1 MADFGQLLAQTAAPR
16 VDAAAGSD
24 DPLQRALA
32 RVGATLR
39 HKWRLDSLLGIG
51 GMAAVYAAT
60 HRNGSRAAV
69 KVLHPELSIDP
80 FLRQR
85 FLHEGYVANSVGHD
99 GAVKVIDDDSSE
111 DGSLFL
117 VTELLEGET
126 LEERRFRRE
135 GRLPQD
141 EVLLLAD
148 QLLDVLAAAHDHGI
162 VHRDVKP
169 ENVFLTTAGQVKVLD
184 FGIARLRPLSP
195 PAESVATTTGTT
207 MGTPAF
213 MAPEHARGRRGEVD
227 QLSDVWS
234 CGALMFRLLSGCMV
248 HEGETANEQLL
259 SAMTKAAPRLA
270 TVAPDVSPSV
280 AQLVDRAL
288 ASRKDKRWPSARAM
302 QDAVRQVYEEL
313 HGSPLTAAPKLTV
326 RDAGSGAL
334 SPEGGLP
341 MVANGTDTA
350 VHVVQRLRSSA
361 RRFASVLTWR
371 MAAIFLAA
379 TIGTVVVILWITLS
393 NRRSS
398 AEQPLR
404 AVQSVAAP
412 TVTRAT
418 KAEIDAEKSSPTTL
432 APIAPWPVAIAQQA
446 ASSPAQSVVPVVPR
460 PPAQSVVPVVP
471 RPPAQSVV
479 SVVPRPPAQSVA
491 ALPSPRAAV
500 SPPVATPHPPSV
512 PAPTPIRSGCTPPY
526 VLDVVSG
533 KKQWKIE
540 CL

>member
-1 MADFGQLLAQTAAPR
+1 MADHGQLLAQTAAPR
-16 VDAAAGSD
+16 LDAAAGSD

-126 LEERRFRRE
+126 LEERRFRLE

-184 FGIARLRPLSP
+184 FGIARLRPLA

-213 MAPEHARGRRGEVD
+213 MAPEHARGRREEVD

-248 HEGETANEQLL
+248 HEGDTLNEQLL

-288 ASRKDKRWPSARAM
+288 AARKDKRWPSARAM
-302 QDAVRQVYEEL
+302 QDAVRQVFEEL

-326 RDAGSGAL
+326 RDAASGAL
-334 SPEGGLP
+334 SAEAGPAQGL
-341 MVANGTDTA
+341 DTA
-350 VHVVQRLRSSA
+350 IHVVQRLRSGA
-361 RRFASVLTWR
+361 QRFASVFTWR
-371 MAAIFLAA
+371 MAVVFLAA
-379 TIGTVVVILWITLS
+379 ATGTIVVILGVAMA
-393 NRRSS
+393 NRPSS
-398 AEQPLR
+398 TEQPVR

-418 KAEIDAEKSSPTTL
+418 TTELEAETTTPTTL
-432 APIAPWPVAIAQQA
+432 APIAAPPVPNTQPVAG
-446 ASSPAQSVVPVVPR
+446 SMRLPAQSVPVR
-460 PPAQSVVPVVP
+460 PPA
-471 RPPAQSVV
+471 
-479 SVVPRPPAQSVA
+479 
-491 ALPSPRAAV
+491 
-500 SPPVATPHPPSV
+500 PPVAMPAPPRALTPPPLAAPHPPS
-512 PAPTPIRSGCTPPY
+512 APPSAPIRSGCTPPY
-526 VLDVVSG
+526 VVEPVSG

>member
-1 MADFGQLLAQTAAPR
+1 MVDPGQLLAQAEVPGG
-16 VDAAAGSD
+16 DAAAGSD
-24 DPLQRALA
+24 DPVQRALA

-126 LEERRFRRE
+126 LEERRFRMME

-184 FGIARLRPLSP
+184 FGIARLRPAS
-195 PAESVATTTGTT
+195 PAENVATATGTT

-213 MAPEHARGRRGEVD
+213 MAPEHARGRRDEVD
-227 QLSDVWS
+227 ELSDVWS

-248 HEGETANEQLL
+248 HEGDTLNEQLL
-259 SAMTKAAPRLA
+259 SAMTKPAPRLA
-270 TVAPDVSPSV
+270 AVAPDVSPAV

-288 ASRKDKRWPSARAM
+288 ASRKDKRWPGARAM
-302 QDAVRQVYEEL
+302 QEAVRQVYEEL
-313 HGSPLTAAPKLTV
+313 HGAPLVAAARLTV
-326 RDAGSGAL
+326 REVVPGLSPAATLAVPSSKFDTAIRVVESLRSGAGRVW
-334 SPEGGLP
+334 SG
-341 MVANGTDTA
+341 
-350 VHVVQRLRSSA
+350 R
-361 RRFASVLTWR
+361 TWR
-371 MAAIFLAA
+371 AVIFLGAA
-379 TIGTVVVILWITLS
+379 TTAIGAILYLAFAA
-393 NRRSS
+393 NRPS
-398 AEQPLR
+398 A
-404 AVQSVAAP
+404 S
-412 TVTRAT
+412 
-418 KAEIDAEKSSPTTL
+418 
-432 APIAPWPVAIAQQA
+432 AQ
-446 ASSPAQSVVPVVPR
+446 
-460 PPAQSVVPVVP
+460 
-471 RPPAQSVV
+471 
-479 SVVPRPPAQSVA
+479 PAQSVA
-491 ALPSPRAAV
+491 APVVIHPAAAELDALKGAEALSQPGHAVATPLPRTAP
-500 SPPVATPHPPSV
+500 PPVAAPPPMATPLAAAAPPPLV
-512 PAPTPIRSGCTPPY
+512 APPPVAMPPAVAPQTVVLAPVRARPAPPAASRAPPPPAPRSSAPPPVRSGCTPPY
-526 VLDVVSG
+526 VVDAASG